1 MEEMQCGV
9 SVLQYLAAH
18 GCDREEAL
26 PPSQVRERI
35 WADVVIREQK
45 LLQAGYLI
53 SRYFL

>member
-45 LLQAGYLI
+45 LLQDDSI
-53 SRYFL
+53 